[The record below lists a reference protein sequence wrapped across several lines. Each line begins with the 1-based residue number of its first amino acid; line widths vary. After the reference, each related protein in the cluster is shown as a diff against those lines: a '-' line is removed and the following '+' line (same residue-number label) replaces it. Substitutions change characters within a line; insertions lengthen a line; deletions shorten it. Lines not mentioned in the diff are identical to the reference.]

1 MLYKTV
7 GIGARGGAGGCEVPG
22 DGEDDLRSLCSPLT
36 SAVPLGDGG
45 GGVGGEES
53 EMGRMKKSPRGDEVG
68 GSCTAHRMWAWR
80 TRRRYINHAH
90 FGRCPGASSP
100 TFCLGRHNKT
110 CSDLQSKTRRRALQS
125 DCGAQRLF
133 ECARLERRILGVLRR
148 TGACSS
154 ALPHTPT
161 RRELFCRRIVGPEMA
176 RIGFERNAAL
186 EERVFTIAF
195 LSLMDGLEP
204 IHSRRERRVH

>member
-1 MLYKTV
+1 M
-7 GIGARGGAGGCEVPG
+7 ARGSRTLGVAFLDKVDTLRDVGVLAPQRKTRRFTG
-22 DGEDDLRSLCSPLT
+22 DREFGRCDGVSQLSRSQLVSQ
-36 SAVPLGDGG
+36 
-45 GGVGGEES
+45 
-53 EMGRMKKSPRGDEVG
+53 
-68 GSCTAHRMWAWR
+68 
-80 TRRRYINHAH
+80 RRYINHAH

-195 LSLMDGLEP
+195 LSLMDGLKP

>member
-1 MLYKTV
+1 MCRLWGRLAWK
-7 GIGARGGAGGCEVPG
+7 A
-22 DGEDDLRSLCSPLT
+22 DLPPLV
-36 SAVPLGDGG
+36 AEPVAKPRAHLG
-45 GGVGGEES
+45 
-53 EMGRMKKSPRGDEVG
+53 
-68 GSCTAHRMWAWR
+68 HRLIVKQLHL
-80 TRRRYINHAH
+80 RRYINHAH

-195 LSLMDGLEP
+195 LSLMDGLKP

>member
-1 MLYKTV
+1 MAHYLPV
-7 GIGARGGAGGCEVPG
+7 RFRQSDLGRDALFAIDVDALPRLCRCRAGDARRWRRFP
-22 DGEDDLRSLCSPLT
+22 DGPDHCLWMCCTPSRNNKRHL
-36 SAVPLGDGG
+36 
-45 GGVGGEES
+45 
-53 EMGRMKKSPRGDEVG
+53 PRRA
-68 GSCTAHRMWAWR
+68 T
-80 TRRRYINHAH
+80 RRYINHAH

-195 LSLMDGLEP
+195 LSLMDGLKP

>member
-1 MLYKTV
+1 MLV
-7 GIGARGGAGGCEVPG
+7 APAEI
-22 DGEDDLRSLCSPLT
+22 DI
-36 SAVPLGDGG
+36 
-45 GGVGGEES
+45 
-53 EMGRMKKSPRGDEVG
+53 RGDRLLARLERLLAG
-68 GSCTAHRMWAWR
+68 TLTTPTLDAGPARA
-80 TRRRYINHAH
+80 RRVYV
-90 FGRCPGASSP
+90 
-100 TFCLGRHNKT
+100 K
-110 CSDLQSKTRRRALQS
+110 DLQRSPEKNPRRRALQS

-133 ECARLERRILGVLRR
+133 ESARLELRILGVLRG

-161 RRELFCRRIVGPEMA
+161 HRELFCRRIVGPEMA

-195 LSLMDGLEP
+195 LSLMDGLKP

>member
-1 MLYKTV
+1 MQPLPRAC
-7 GIGARGGAGGCEVPG
+7 ARVAG
-22 DGEDDLRSLCSPLT
+22 RASLAEAARRARP
-36 SAVPLGDGG
+36 
-45 GGVGGEES
+45 ES
-53 EMGRMKKSPRGDEVG
+53 
-68 GSCTAHRMWAWR
+68 
-80 TRRRYINHAH
+80 RRYINHAH

-195 LSLMDGLEP
+195 LSLMDGLKP